1 MCVRYTLHTPQAALE
16 ALEGVLS
23 AALCGSA
30 PLEPRYN
37 IAPSQ
42 LAPVVAKQSGAPLL
56 GSMRFGLLPPGDRG
70 AQRQRALPNARAE
83 TIGRLPAFRAAAA
96 GRRCLVPACGFYEFR
111 DLGARKQPWLFTLGE
126 DAPMALAGLWE
137 PPDGAGP
144 PTFCIV
150 TTGANRIVG
159 EVHDRMPVILAG
171 ESAALWL
178 GDTPLGSEEL
188 ARLTLPAADGL
199 LRARRVDPYVNN
211 SRHEGPRCVAPPPPE
226 DPELF

>member
-1 MCVRYTLHTPQAALE
+1 MCVRYTVHKPEAALE
-16 ALEGVLS
+16 ALEGVLN
-23 AALCGSA
+23 AALRGKTL
-30 PLEPRYN
+30 LEPRYN

-42 LAPVVAKQSGAPLL
+42 LAPIVAKESGEPSL

-70 AQRQRALPNARAE
+70 AERKRALPNARAE
-83 TIGRLPAFRAAAA
+83 TIAGLPAFRAAAA

-111 DLGARKQPWLFTLGE
+111 DLGTRKQPWLFTLDDDE
-126 DAPMALAGLWE
+126 PMALAGLWE
-137 PPDGAGP
+137 PPDGADP

-150 TTGANRIVG
+150 TTTANRVVG
-159 EVHDRMPVILAG
+159 EVHDRMPVILTG
-171 ESAALWL
+171 ESAALWF
-178 GDTPLGSEEL
+178 GDSPLNSAEL
-188 ARLTLPAADGL
+188 AQLTLPAADGL